1 MDCAKF
7 VLEDRQI
14 PGFSWDISELCIAG
28 KWLEIKKWRK
38 IGPNLENANCLAK
51 ARVAGSN
58 PVSRSNILLEYSL
71 IYSQRPPQD
80 LLSSFF
86 YFRVPWRMLKM
97 TVIR

>member
-58 PVSRSNILLEYSL
+58 PVSRS
-71 IYSQRPPQD
+71 
-80 LLSSFF
+80 SFF
-86 YFRVPWRMLKM
+86 QYQSQN
-97 TVIR
+97 